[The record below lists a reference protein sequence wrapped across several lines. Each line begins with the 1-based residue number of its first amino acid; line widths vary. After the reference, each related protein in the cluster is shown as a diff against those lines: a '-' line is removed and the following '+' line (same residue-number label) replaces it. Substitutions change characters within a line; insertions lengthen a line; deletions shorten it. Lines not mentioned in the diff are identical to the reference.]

1 MNEEIER
8 RGNNKILKA
17 GSKWMSGKLLSRS
30 KKLNP
35 KSKVEKP
42 DKQPDLQRRVPQ
54 SLEIGGTRTSD
65 KKEWR

>member
-8 RGNNKILKA
+8 RGNNKILEA
-17 GSKWMSGKLLSRS
+17 GSKWMRGKLLSRS

-42 DKQPDLQRRVPQ
+42 DKQPDLQAEP
-54 SLEIGGTRTSD
+54 L
-65 KKEWR
+65 KA